1 VSRGLTAQ
9 LVVLLL
15 GLCATDISARTVTY
29 YYVDQQGSV
38 LAKTDAQGNLIESDD
53 YRSYGASATDGS
65 PGGVA
70 YAGHVADD
78 DTSLSY
84 MQARYYDPVV
94 GRFLS
99 VDPDPVAAGDVYGFN
114 RYAYV
119 SDNPANRI
127 DPDGRREVN
136 DAAGGEF
143 ISHLPW
149 ERDRFRE
156 PFSSPMDPCPVCM
169 AKGSDGKK
177 KAASKDSSSS
187 AALSFSEVFDIVKDN
202 NNSGQSDY
210 LVVAVIWK
218 ESGFDPNIKSSSSSA
233 TGLMQMTRA
242 AASQV
247 GFSHSQMTDPA
258 KNVQAGTSYMKYW
271 IDGKHGDVAQGLT
284 YYGDRTAN
292 YAAPIIKAAEALRL
306 HPEKSVEIL
315 SAIHP

>member
-1 VSRGLTAQ
+1 MSKKGKGCARLRGGGTYVSRGLTAQ

-99 VDPDPVAAGDVYGFN
+99 VDPDPVAAGD
-114 RYAYV
+114 
-119 SDNPANRI
+119 
-127 DPDGRREVN
+127 
-136 DAAGGEF
+136 
-143 ISHLPW
+143 
-149 ERDRFRE
+149 
-156 PFSSPMDPCPVCM
+156 
-169 AKGSDGKK
+169 
-177 KAASKDSSSS
+177 
-187 AALSFSEVFDIVKDN
+187 N

-271 IDGKHGDVAQGLT
+271 IDRKHGDVAQGLT